1 LELDNSIES
10 VYSNIMKKHV
20 RIFMIMLITAF
31 AVGTVAHAASNTTM
45 SLQMALADS
54 GAMDMA
60 DCQGCGS
67 DGDGENEG
75 LSCNMVCVSSLLASL
90 GVEAH
95 ALQVSGPSLST
106 RSFYDLAGR
115 TGPPEP
121 YPPRTLI

>member
-1 LELDNSIES
+1 
-10 VYSNIMKKHV
+10 MKKFV
-20 RIFMIMLITAF
+20 RILMIALIAAF
-31 AVGTVAHAASNTTM
+31 AVGTVAHAASNTAM
-45 SLQMALADS
+45 SLKMVLADG

-60 DCQGCGS
+60 DCQGCGF

-75 LSCNMVCVSSLLASL
+75 LSCDIVCVSPLLANL
-90 GVEAH
+90 GVEAQV
-95 ALQVSGPSLST
+95 LQVSRPSLST

>member
-1 LELDNSIES
+1 
-10 VYSNIMKKHV
+10 V
-20 RIFMIMLITAF
+20 RIFMVALIAAF
-31 AVGTVAHAASNTTM
+31 AVGTVAQAASSTTM
-45 SLQMALADS
+45 SLKMALADG

-75 LSCNMVCVSSLLASL
+75 LSCDIVCVSPLLANL

-106 RSFYDLAGR
+106 RSFYHLAGR
-115 TGPPEP
+115 TSPPEP